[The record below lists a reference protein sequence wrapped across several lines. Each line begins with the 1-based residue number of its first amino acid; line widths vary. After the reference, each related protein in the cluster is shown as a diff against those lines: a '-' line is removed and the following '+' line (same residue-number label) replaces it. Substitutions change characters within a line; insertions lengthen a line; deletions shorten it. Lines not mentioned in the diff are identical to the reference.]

1 MMDDAMDLFMAT
13 PSKEEASILS
23 KAREEITSRQVDD
36 LLDECLNSIGRV
48 MNEEKR
54 KVTF

>member
-1 MMDDAMDLFMAT
+1 MDLFMAT

-36 LLDECLNSIGRV
+36 LLDGCLNSIGRV